1 MGDSILGFVVS
12 DYLYHLGRG
21 KRDEGKMTIQKQGFV
36 STKPLAQAMRKLE
49 LHEFLLLGDG
59 MAFGGVQDDRLLE
72 NLYEAI
78 IGALYLDGGI
88 EVAKTFITSSLINAK
103 GEKRVSVDD
112 YKSNLQ
118 IYTQS
123 KKLGTPVYELI
134 AKTGPDHLPQFT
146 IAVVIGGKKIAVGNI
161 FIGGDA
167 PIAVQ
172 SMTNTRSEDFDAT
185 LAQIKKLQSVGCDVV
200 RMACPTE
207 DAARIF
213 TLAKNN
219 GVTIPM
225 VADIHFDYKIA
236 LAALRAGADKIRINP
251 GNIGESWK
259 VEEVARACKAAG
271 VPIRIGVNGGSLEK
285 GLLKKYGGPTAEAL
299 AESALSQADMLEAA
313 KEHGRLSFLP
323 LVDGGVISYEVQM
336 VKPEP
341 DIYKALLEKYQFEDI
356 VISIKSSTIERMVE
370 ACKLVAAS
378 SAYPIHLGVTE
389 AGDEYS
395 GLVKNSIGIGS
406 CLMQGIGDTIRVS
419 LTADPVRE
427 IAAGKEILSSL
438 GLLRGGIDIVSC
450 PTCGRTKIDLISLS
464 AKFREAIE
472 GIDTK
477 GKKIT
482 CALMGC
488 VVNGP
493 GEAREADFGIAGGD
507 GCAML
512 FRHGETVCKIDEGDI
527 IPTLLSEIERCI
539 NE

>member
-1 MGDSILGFVVS
+1 
-12 DYLYHLGRG
+12 
-21 KRDEGKMTIQKQGFV
+21 
-36 STKPLAQAMRKLE
+36 
-49 LHEFLLLGDG
+49 
-59 MAFGGVQDDRLLE
+59 
-72 NLYEAI
+72 
-78 IGALYLDGGI
+78 
-88 EVAKTFITSSLINAK
+88 
-103 GEKRVSVDD
+103 
-112 YKSNLQ
+112 
-118 IYTQS
+118 
-123 KKLGTPVYELI
+123 
-134 AKTGPDHLPQFT
+134 
-146 IAVVIGGKKIAVGNI
+146 
-161 FIGGDA
+161 
-167 PIAVQ
+167 
-172 SMTNTRSEDFDAT
+172 MTNTRSEDFSAT
-185 LAQIKKLQSVGCDVV
+185 LSQIKKLQSVGCDVV

-207 DAARIF
+207 DAANIF
-213 TLAKNN
+213 TLAKAE

-299 AESALSQADMLEAA
+299 AESALTQADMLE
-313 KEHGRLSFLP
+313 GF
-323 LVDGGVISYEVQM
+323 GFG
-336 VKPEP
+336 
-341 DIYKALLEKYQFEDI
+341 DI
-356 VISIKSSTIERMVE
+356 VISIKSSTIERMVD
-370 ACKLVAAS
+370 ACKIVAAN

-395 GLVKNSIGIGS
+395 GLVKNSIGIGA

-438 GLLRGGIDIVSC
+438 GLLNGGIDIVSC

>member
-1 MGDSILGFVVS
+1 MERRIS
-12 DYLYHLGRG
+12 
-21 KRDEGKMTIQKQGFV
+21 
-36 STKPLAQAMRKLE
+36 
-49 LHEFLLLGDG
+49 
-59 MAFGGVQDDRLLE
+59 
-72 NLYEAI
+72 
-78 IGALYLDGGI
+78 
-88 EVAKTFITSSLINAK
+88 
-103 GEKRVSVDD
+103 
-112 YKSNLQ
+112 
-118 IYTQS
+118 
-123 KKLGTPVYELI
+123 
-134 AKTGPDHLPQFT
+134 
-146 IAVVIGGKKIAVGNI
+146 KKIAVGNI

-172 SMTNTRSEDFDAT
+172 SMTNTRSENFSAT

-207 DAARIF
+207 DAANIF
-213 TLAKNN
+213 TLAKND

-299 AESALSQADMLEAA
+299 AESALAQADMLE
-313 KEHGRLSFLP
+313 SF
-323 LVDGGVISYEVQM
+323 GFG
-336 VKPEP
+336 
-341 DIYKALLEKYQFEDI
+341 DI
-356 VISIKSSTIERMVE
+356 VISIKSSTIERMVD
-370 ACKLVAAS
+370 ACKIVSAN

-438 GLLRGGIDIVSC
+438 GLLCGGIDIVSC

-464 AKFREAIE
+464 SKFREAIE

-512 FRHGETVCKIDEGDI
+512 FRHGETVCKIEEGEI
-527 IPTLLSEIERCI
+527 IPTLLSEIKRCI
-539 NE
+539 SE